1 MDARRWSKARRSVV
15 PCAGEVDGAV
25 QRGCIVCAGVWNKM
39 KPGRVTR
46 AGNRVT
52 REREQR
58 KSELVAKHWV

>member
-25 QRGCIVCAGVWNKM
+25 GCIVCAGVWNKK
-39 KPGRVTR
+39 KPRRVTR

>member
-1 MDARRWSKARRSVV
+1 VV